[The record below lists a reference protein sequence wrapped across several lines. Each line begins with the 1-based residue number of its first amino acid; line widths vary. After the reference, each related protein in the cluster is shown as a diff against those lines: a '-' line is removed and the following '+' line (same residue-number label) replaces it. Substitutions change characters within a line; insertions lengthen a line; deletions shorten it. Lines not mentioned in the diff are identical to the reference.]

1 MEETHEAFLERASP
15 SAENLRIRYEL
26 LVSAKNLEAFS
37 KTLFSRTAQMQ
48 GVYMPHYRGKAAE

>member
-1 MEETHEAFLERASP
+1 MLKQRESYFGLS
-15 SAENLRIRYEL
+15 L

-37 KTLFSRTAQMQ
+37 KTLFSRTAKMQ